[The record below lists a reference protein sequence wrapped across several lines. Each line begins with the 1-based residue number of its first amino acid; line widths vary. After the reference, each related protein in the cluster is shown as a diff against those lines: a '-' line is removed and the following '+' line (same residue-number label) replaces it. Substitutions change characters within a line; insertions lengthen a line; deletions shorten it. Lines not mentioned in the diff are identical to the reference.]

1 MMFKQMSGE
10 NTWAIWMCVAIYYLF
25 YNICNDI
32 VSVKNAK

>member
-1 MMFKQMSGE
+1 MSGE
-10 NTWAIWMCVAIYYLF
+10 NTWAIVLLYIYYLF